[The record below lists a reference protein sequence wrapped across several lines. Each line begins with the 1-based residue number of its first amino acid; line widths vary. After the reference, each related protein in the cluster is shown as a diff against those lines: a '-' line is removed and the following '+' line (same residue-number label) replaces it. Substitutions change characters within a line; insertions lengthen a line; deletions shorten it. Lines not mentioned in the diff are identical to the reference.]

1 MRYSAS
7 NPFIGKLVLKFLEV
21 SHTKHGKTLFLWP
34 AASPPMCWHLGAA
47 YCSK

>member
-21 SHTKHGKTLFLWP
+21 SHTKHGEALSEAQLP
-34 AASPPMCWHLGAA
+34 HLL
-47 YCSK
+47 